1 MKTTYANKH
10 LGYLA
15 DVLFGPRGTFVELR
29 FRHITGNYKLWH
41 NDVGVGTSVCSSI
54 SVIVFSA
61 SHPPIVGP
69 VSQACVP
76 CSDVAD
82 CSPQPQLIGPI
93 HVKKYIVH

>member
-15 DVLFGPRGTFVELR
+15 DILFGPRGTFVELR

-61 SHPPIVGP
+61 SHPLPSSAQFPRLVFH
-69 VSQACVP
+69 ALML
-76 CSDVAD
+76 
-82 CSPQPQLIGPI
+82 LIALPSLDELAP
-93 HVKKYIVH
+93 YM